1 MFNLFRRFGDET
13 IDDDTHNVKKRL
25 IQIWTNRSHQ
35 WRVIDLQNH
44 HVSIGT
50 WEKRRE
56 EIENNQ
62 KIKMEHQHLIFIRF
76 R

>member
-25 IQIWTNRSHQ
+25 IQISTNRSHQ

-44 HVSIGT
+44 HVSIET
-50 WEKRRE
+50 ERKEEK
-56 EIENNQ
+56 IEHNQ